1 MSEPRKKR
9 PRLPEDEVIFLE
21 PEGGDEVARALQE
34 AERAVTAVEERH
46 RKHAEDE
53 REASAPAAPAGS
65 ESLVVTEHAS
75 EPRIGELESQLA
87 EVKERAIAAEEDA
100 GRMREALLRKSAD
113 FENLKRRADKEKTD
127 FFKFALA
134 ETFHDLLA
142 VLDNFERALMHA
154 DEASHGDFRIGIE
167 MIARQLADVL
177 KKYGVAEVPAKGL
190 SFDPNVHEAVVR
202 EETDVASPGTILDVL
217 QKGYVLNDRLLR
229 PARVKVAAQPS
240 PEGS

>member
-1 MSEPRKKR
+1 VSEPRKKR

-21 PEGGDEVARALQE
+21 PEGLDEVARALEE

-46 RKHAEDE
+46 RKHAGDE

-65 ESLVVTEHAS
+65 ESLVATEHAS
-75 EPRIGELESQLA
+75 EPRIGELGSQLA
-87 EVKERAIAAEEDA
+87 EVKQRAIAAEEDA

-202 EETDVASPGTILDVL
+202 EETDTASPGTILDVL

>member
-1 MSEPRKKR
+1 
-9 PRLPEDEVIFLE
+9 
-21 PEGGDEVARALQE
+21 VA
-34 AERAVTAVEERH
+34 
-46 RKHAEDE
+46 
-53 REASAPAAPAGS
+53 
-65 ESLVVTEHAS
+65 TEHAS
-75 EPRIGELESQLA
+75 EPRIGELGSQLA
-87 EVKERAIAAEEDA
+87 EVKQRAIAAEEDA